1 MTALNKL
8 NIEFNSGIMTMDNM
22 VELDITKTD
31 MPSLNVAV
39 QTGHLLIPDC
49 VKIVPV
55 DALARPL

>member
-1 MTALNKL
+1 
-8 NIEFNSGIMTMDNM
+8 MTMDNM

>member
-8 NIEFNSGIMTMDNM
+8 NIEFNSGIMTMDNV

-31 MPSLNVAV
+31 MPSLNDAV
-39 QTGHLLIPDC
+39 QAGNLVIPDC

-55 DALARPL
+55 DALAAPL